1 MVNEAAAQPLNPV
14 FGPVTFLA
22 ALGNILVVELA
33 VWVFLPWLLL
43 AIYVVPLLLID
54 LLAAAVLKSRPGTLG
69 QIGRGMLIGLIAAPA
84 AVGLFLPGLLLA
96 QALGFV

>member
-1 MVNEAAAQPLNPV
+1 MVNKAAAQPRKPDY
-14 FGPVTFLA
+14 GPVTFLA
-22 ALGNILVVELA
+22 ALGNIFVVELA
-33 VWVFLPWLLL
+33 VWVFLPWFLL

-54 LLAAAVLKSRPGTLG
+54 LVLAMVLKSRHGTMG
-69 QIGRGMLIGLIAAPA
+69 QVGRGMLIGLIAAPA

>member
-1 MVNEAAAQPLNPV
+1 MVNEAAARPLSPTY
-14 FGPVTFLA
+14 GPVTYLA

-33 VWVFLPWLLL
+33 VWVFLPWFLV
-43 AIYVVPLLLID
+43 AIYVLPLLLID
-54 LLAAAVLKSRPGTLG
+54 LLVAVVLKSRPGTLG
-69 QIGRGMLIGLIAAPA
+69 QVGRGMLIGLIAAPA